1 MEMISRLA
9 TAFLINAL
17 WQIAVLF
24 VITYACSRALQRMPA
39 RLRHNLWLGS
49 LALCLLLPL
58 FSAFN
63 FRLPW
68 ALSVRQQIAQLSS
81 AQPAPGAASV
91 APRPAEIP
99 AELADLFTSL
109 GRNSTP
115 WVGTGSMALLALALL
130 YRIARLSRSVW
141 KTRTLIRTATADSL
155 NAGAVGLVARCER
168 ELGTQGVKILFSN
181 AIASPLAAGTR
192 RPVIIL
198 PEGIFDKASAD
209 VVLSALGHEMAHIR
223 RHDFLINQICELLLL
238 PIWLNPLTAIIKKQI
253 DQTRELACDEM
264 VTEHL
269 LTPRVYA
276 RSLLVLAKAAFG
288 FARPGYT
295 LGVLD
300 ADILEERIMKLINRK
315 RKMNRQ
321 MGYVMVIAAVVV
333 LGVTTVAASGFS
345 FQMGQDKPYTF
356 THGQEKNGASID
368 LASVIGRWEGTWSGD
383 RHAMTL
389 NIKQDGDKLVGTTI
403 FYRWVKSGD
412 GMKLD
417 GQTGDIPLEDLS
429 FDGKILRFKTRYRTK
444 NGESVIVNDYQVSF
458 ADDNHATMRTTGQS
472 DDLAVKLTKAN

>member
-24 VITYACSRALQRMPA
+24 VITYACSRALQGMPA

-68 ALSVRQQIAQLSS
+68 ALSVRQQITHLSS

-91 APRPAEIP
+91 APGPAEIP

-109 GRNSTP
+109 GRNSTH
-115 WVGTGSMALLALALL
+115 WVGIGSMALLALGLL
-130 YRIARLSRSVW
+130 FRMARLSSSLW
-141 KTRTLIRTATADSL
+141 KTRALIRTATADSL
-155 NAGAVGLVARCER
+155 NADEVELVARCER
-168 ELGTQGVKILFSN
+168 ELGMQGVKILFSN
-181 AIASPLAAGTR
+181 AIASPLAAGAR
-192 RPVIIL
+192 RPVILL
-198 PEGIFDKASAD
+198 PEGFLDNASTD

-223 RHDFLINQICELLLL
+223 RHDFLINLLCELLLL

-264 VTEHL
+264 VTERL

-276 RSLLVLAKAAFG
+276 RSLLVLAHAAFRFG
-288 FARPGYT
+288 RPGYM

-300 ADILEERIMKLINRK
+300 ADILEERIMKLINGN

-321 MGYVMVIAAVVV
+321 MGYVMVFAAAVV
-333 LGVTTVAASGFS
+333 LSVTTVAASGFS
-345 FQMGQDKPYTF
+345 FQMGQDKTYTF
-356 THGQEKNGASID
+356 TYRQEKNGASVN
-368 LASVIGRWEGTWSGD
+368 LASVTGRWEGTWSGD

-429 FDGKILRFKTRYRTK
+429 FDGKILSFKTHYRAK
-444 NGESVIVNDYQVSF
+444 NGARDIVNEYQVSF
-458 ADDNHATMRTTGQS
+458 ADDTHATMRTTGQS